1 MKIDIICPL
10 YNAEK
15 YVLNLHKSLLMQKQ
29 VFINK
34 IWYVLTESED
44 NTKKLLD
51 RLNIKYELINKN
63 DFSHSLT
70 REKYAKKSNADIIVF
85 ITQDIVIED
94 DTWLQ
99 KLVKPIIDGKVE
111 ATYSRQISK
120 YNNLEKYIR
129 EYNYPS
135 TSKVMKK
142 SDIKKFGLKTFFF
155 SDVSSA
161 IRKNTFKKLN
171 YYDGKDLLISEDMY
185 IAYKLI
191 INGYKIKYCA
201 NSIVYHSHKYKLIEL
216 YKRYRL
222 TGYFFKCNSYLD
234 NYGTTSSG
242 KNLALYVL
250 KRVFQ
255 DKKYFLLIRYP
266 FDMMVRFIGMKV
278 GKR

>member
-171 YYDGKDLLISEDMY
+171 YYDGKDLPISEDMY